1 MHVQQQVLHVDAGQR
16 VEGAEGL
23 VEQQHAGGAGERSG
37 QRDALRHAARNFL
50 GTVVGVLAQADQAQQ
65 AGHGRLALGLLGAL
79 RQAERHVVG
88 DGAPGEQARLLKT
101 NGHAG
106 VEPGHGLLA
115 DAHGAGGDAVQAC
128 GCTQEGGLAAS
139 RGANHRDNFAG
150 FGGEGDLAQN
160 LVGSAG
166 YSKGLANGIE
176 DEGHCGTGYGVS
188 VR

>member
-1 MHVQQQVLHVDAGQR
+1 M
-16 VEGAEGL
+16 
-23 VEQQHAGGAGERSG
+23 
-37 QRDALRHAARNFL
+37 
-50 GTVVGVLAQADQAQQ
+50 VGVLAQADQAQQ

-88 DGAPGEQARLLKT
+88 DGAPGEQTRFLKT

-106 VEPGHGLLA
+106 IESGHGLLA
-115 DAHGAGGDAVQAC
+115 DAHGAGGDAVQA
-128 GCTQEGGLAAS
+128 GRGAQEGGLAAS

-150 FGGEGDLAQN
+150 FGGEGDLTQN

-166 YSKGLANGIE
+166 YRKGLANGIE
-176 DEGHCGTGYGVS
+176 DEGHCGTGYGVP